1 MKSVHNTA
9 CSIAIIEI
17 KGKRKASFGSR
28 KAEKQAVNDSFLFYC
43 SAHSLLGIEGKK
55 AAVQRNPST
64 SKAKKIDNI
73 R

>member
-1 MKSVHNTA
+1 MKSIHNTA

-28 KAEKQAVNDSFLFYC
+28 KAEKQAVNDSFLFDC

-55 AAVQRNPST
+55 AAVQKK
-64 SKAKKIDNI
+64 SKHIKRQEN
-73 R
+73 RQH